1 LRILLNLVAEERQVH
16 HHKALGHLAHQPITD
31 IVKFSATRLVKV
43 RLPWLIV
50 GLVGGMFA
58 TLIVRFFEGALLE
71 KLALAFFIPVI
82 VYMSDAYMSD
92 AVGTQTETLFIRALV
107 IEKIDLGKYLAKEI
121 VVGFLL
127 GSVLG
132 VLLFAYSMAVFGDLN
147 VSIIVGL
154 SIIISSIFSVVIATL
169 VPLILR
175 RFGKDPA
182 IGAGPFTTIAQDIL
196 ALLIYFVIA
205 AVII

>member
-1 LRILLNLVAEERQVH
+1 MRILLNLVAEERQVH

-82 VYMSDAYMSD
+82 VYMSD

>member
-1 LRILLNLVAEERQVH
+1 MLNLVADEKQVH

-43 RLPWLIV
+43 RLPWLLV

-71 KLALAFFIPVI
+71 KLELAFFIPVI
-82 VYMSDAYMSD
+82 VYMSD

-107 IEKIDLGKYLAKEI
+107 IEKIDLGKYLIKEI
-121 VVGFLL
+121 LVGFLL
-127 GSVLG
+127 GSALG
-132 VLLFAYSMAVFGDLN
+132 ILLFGYSMFVFNDFE
-147 VSIIVGL
+147 VSIIVGISILAASTL
-154 SIIISSIFSVVIATL
+154 SVIIATL
-169 VPLILR
+169 VPLVLR

-196 ALLIYFVIA
+196 ALLIYFVVA
-205 AVII
+205 AIII